1 MLADKDYVRMF
12 TPIVPY
18 ISEFV
23 CITPPSPRKL
33 KGAELARMLTQAG
46 AKARSCGTI
55 PQGVALARELAGPE
69 GAVLAFGSLYSIGAI
84 REALEA

>member
-1 MLADKDYVRMF
+1 MPDYTFYRESYLGEDIPEAQF
-12 TPIVPY
+12 
-18 ISEFV
+18 
-23 CITPPSPRKL
+23 PRFIRQA
-33 KGAELARMLTQAG
+33 GAELARMLTQAG
-46 AKARSCGTI
+46 AKARSCSTI